1 MTKTKSPR
9 RSVALFTRAWIEIVC
24 DASAVPLVEVAL
36 FTRAWIEIDVDSVE
50 LDENGSRP
58 LHEGVD

>member
-1 MTKTKSPR
+1 MPS
-9 RSVALFTRAWIEIVC
+9 
-24 DASAVPLVEVAL
+24 LVVYSDIRFVAL
-36 FTRAWIEIDVDSVE
+36 FTRAWIEIDIDSVE